1 MLVIARRTGQAVIL
15 KQDGKQDIRIY
26 FISHDR
32 GVLRL
37 GVDAPQ
43 SVTILREEVQ
53 DRRGARHESKSD
65 ATA

>member
-15 KQDGKQDIRIY
+15 KQDGKPDIRIHL
-26 FISHDR
+26 ISHDR

-43 SVTILREEVQ
+43 SVTILREEVR
-53 DRRGARHESKSD
+53 DRRGAGHDKSSPSV
-65 ATA
+65 

>member
-15 KQDGKQDIRIY
+15 KQDGKPDIKIHL
-26 FISHDR
+26 ISHDR

-43 SVTILREEVQ
+43 SVTILREEVR
-53 DRRGARHESKSD
+53 DRRGAGHDKSSPSV
-65 ATA
+65 

>member
-15 KQDGKQDIRIY
+15 KQDGKPDIRIHL
-26 FISHDR
+26 ISHDR

-53 DRRGARHESKSD
+53 DRRGPRHDKSN
-65 ATA
+65 APA